1 MFEFGEPI
9 FRVKIGL
16 ASAEIFQITK
26 DNKMSGISES
36 MISVL
41 FIRQLL
47 INLYNRLRKIKAI
60 FTHYN
65 SITNFNFHND

>member
-1 MFEFGEPI
+1 MFEFGKPI

-47 INLYNRLRKIKAI
+47 INLYNRLKAI
-60 FTHYN
+60 FFTL
-65 SITNFNFHND
+65 